1 MRFRQVEHFLH
12 AVAHA
17 QPEKTAAAQ
26 RVERLHQLIAG
37 VQRILEGIEEGQ
49 QAAHAVWGH
58 HDQHGGGA
66 QSQPECQKEIEKTRS
81 ANQAHEEQQRNHDHG
96 SAEVGLKQEQAAD
109 NPGHGKGRNDALDE
123 GLYQLLLGAHE
134 IGKIQH
140 QGDAREFHGLQGK
153 APDRNPAARAVD
165 PEAERRNTGQQQE
178 KGKKKRGIGQ
188 TVDDAAGQ
196 PRGGDQRYAPCARE
210 DELPLEKQVL
220 VSGQPLADDAAGG
233 KNHEQADA
241 QQRKHHGRQPPV
253 HGAHGLGFRPARAGP
268 GGIPGGGA

>member
-1 MRFRQVEHFLH
+1 MPENHGEIEYRAQRDDQSDAEGGEAVAQDALPHDDAVTAGEEHGEEQHDQRNADKAQLFSHHGHDEIVMRFRQVEHFLH

-123 GLYQLLLGAHE
+123 GLTSSCL
-134 IGKIQH
+134 
-140 QGDAREFHGLQGK
+140 
-153 APDRNPAARAVD
+153 
-165 PEAERRNTGQQQE
+165 
-178 KGKKKRGIGQ
+178 
-188 TVDDAAGQ
+188 
-196 PRGGDQRYAPCARE
+196 
-210 DELPLEKQVL
+210 VL
-220 VSGQPLADDAAGG
+220 M
-233 KNHEQADA
+233 K
-241 QQRKHHGRQPPV
+241 
-253 HGAHGLGFRPARAGP
+253 
-268 GGIPGGGA
+268 